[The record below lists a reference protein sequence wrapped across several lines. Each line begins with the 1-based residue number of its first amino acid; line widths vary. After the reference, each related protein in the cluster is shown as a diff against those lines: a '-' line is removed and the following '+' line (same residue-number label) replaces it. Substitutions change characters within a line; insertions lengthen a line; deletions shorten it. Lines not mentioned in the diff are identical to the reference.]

1 MQNLKL
7 GIIGGSFKENEK
19 RLPIHP
25 ADFQKIPIEFREYI
39 FIDKNYGINF
49 GYTDEQLKPYI
60 GGILSKDEIYDY
72 CDVILIL
79 KYTKPDYVKMGM
91 NKICWGWH
99 HLVQNKGNVDIILK
113 KNITAI
119 SIEQMFDNGKYIL
132 EENRLMAGYASIM
145 HAFQLKGIT
154 GYLCV
159 STSVRGNSNT
169 SHKVA
174 VLSHGWVGRGAV
186 DALKAL
192 SINNIDVYTKRDP
205 IYLDNTEKREGVR
218 YLKYV
223 DNDKWKDTLLNYD
236 IIVNCVLQD
245 PLNPIMY
252 LNYSDLIGMK
262 KDKKLFIVDISCDK
276 GMGFDF
282 AVSTTFDEPII
293 HITDNVDFYGV
304 DHSPS
309 VFYDTVTR
317 RISEKII
324 SYVPFVVGNNI
335 NDNITLK
342 NAIEIENGII
352 LNNMISQFQNR

>member
-1 MQNLKL
+1 MQMLKL
-7 GIIGGSFKENEK
+7 GIIGRSFKENEK

-25 ADFQKIPIEFREYI
+25 MDFQKIPIEFREYI

-49 GYTDEQLKPYI
+49 GYSDEQLKPYI
-60 GGILSKDEIYDY
+60 GGILTKDEIYNY
-72 CDVILIL
+72 CDVILVL
-79 KYTKPDYVKMGM
+79 KYTKSDYVKMGAD
-91 NKICWGWH
+91 KICWGWH
-99 HLVQNKGNVDIILK
+99 HLVQNKGNVDIILN

-154 GYLCV
+154 GYLCNPK
-159 STSVRGNSNT
+159 TN
-169 SHKVA
+169 HKVA

-192 SINNIDVYTKRDP
+192 NVNDIDVYTKRDP
-205 IYLDNTEKREGVR
+205 LYMDESEKRVGVR
-218 YLKYV
+218 YMKYV
-223 DNDKWKDTLLNYD
+223 DSNDKWKDTLLNYD

-252 LNYSDLIGMK
+252 LNYSDLVDMDK
-262 KDKKLFIVDISCDK
+262 NKKLFIIDISCDK

-282 AVSTTFDEPII
+282 AVSTTFDEPILR
-293 HITDNVDFYGV
+293 ITDNVDFYGV

-324 SYVPFVVGNNI
+324 AYIPYVVGNNMH
-335 NDNITLK
+335 NNITLK
-342 NAIEIENGII
+342 NAIEIDKGVI

>member
-1 MQNLKL
+1 MQMLKL
-7 GIIGGSFKENEK
+7 GIIGRSFKENEK

-49 GYTDEQLKPYI
+49 GYGDEQLKPYI
-60 GGILSKDEIYDY
+60 GGILTKDEIYNY
-72 CDVILIL
+72 CDVILVL

-99 HLVQNKGNVDIILK
+99 HLVQNEGNVDIILN

-119 SIEQMFDNGKYIL
+119 SIEQMFDGGKYIL
-132 EENRLMAGYASIM
+132 EENRLMAGYASVM

-154 GYLCV
+154 GYL
-159 STSVRGNSNT
+159 SNANY
-169 SHKVA
+169 KVA
-174 VLSHGWVGRGAV
+174 VLSHGFVGRGAV

-192 SINNIDVYTKRDP
+192 NINNIDVYTKRDP
-205 IYLDNTEKREGVR
+205 SYIDESEKREDVR
-218 YLKYV
+218 YMKYV
-223 DNDKWKDTLLNYD
+223 DSNDKWKETLMKYD
-236 IIVNCVLQD
+236 IIINCVLQD

-252 LNYSDLIGMK
+252 LKYSDLVDMDK
-262 KDKKLFIVDISCDK
+262 NKKLYIIDISCDK

-282 AVSTTFDEPII
+282 AVSTTFDEPIL

-317 RISEKII
+317 RISEKLI
-324 SYVPFVVGNNI
+324 SYIPYVVGNNI
-335 NDNITLK
+335 HNNITLK
-342 NAIEIENGII
+342 NAIEIDKGVI
-352 LNNMISQFQNR
+352 LNDMISQFQCR